1 MGHGC
6 LGLFDQLLTQIFAQN
21 TQKRFALRIVRE
33 TELLGSEFF
42 SNRTREA
49 IVYGASFMRED
60 LPYFVELLAEIA
72 SETKYQRMDKSF
84 R

>member
-1 MGHGC
+1 M
-6 LGLFDQLLTQIFAQN
+6 LTQIFAQN